1 MGLLTCYKTSK
12 SDVYYHISFEL
23 NDQLF
28 TLNQGIKN
36 PETALELFKDL
47 QKKNIS
53 PRISRSV
60 FYNRDD
66 GYLTNNPVRENL
78 TIERLEE
85 IVKSKE
91 PNPSFIKPIIQYSHG
106 PKDVDIGDD

>member
-1 MGLLTCYKTSK
+1 M
-12 SDVYYHISFEL
+12 
-23 NDQLF
+23 
-28 TLNQGIKN
+28 
-36 PETALELFKDL
+36 
-47 QKKNIS
+47 
-53 PRISRSV
+53 
-60 FYNRDD
+60 
-66 GYLTNNPVRENL
+66 RENL